1 MSIFPTLGVVG
12 LSTISSG
19 VLIVNSVNDHICF
32 NSRTYIVILIWVII
46 LTWYPRFLEK
56 CSKHFP
62 SRAQCLVLYNFWL
75 SILHSKPNAS
85 LGSQILSHDFF
96 GQHMV
101 ICLLINKYL
110 RSFRV
115 LIWEHIFWALLGL
128 LLLYFFFA
136 FLIIRSFVVV
146 VGRKLSSIHL
156 LIFLFIHCMSSPKH
170 NVRYQHKL
178 VMRQDFIGN
187 LGRRITTSLNP
198 ACIKNVK
205 WCFKKNPSM
214 IIKKWYP
221 KGFASSLFFVLF
233 LLFVFLFWTYFSGCW
248 EFTYKKFYFSC
259 CLYLLY
265 FISPNSQKCM
275 LQVKISMKRHLFW
288 FEQAINI
295 NVPEKRLRG

>member
-96 GQHMV
+96 GQQMV
-101 ICLLINKYL
+101 IYLLIKKYL
-110 RSFRV
+110 RSLRV
-115 LIWEHIFWALLGL
+115 LIWEHIFWALLDL

-136 FLIIRSFVVV
+136 LLIIRSFVVV
-146 VGRKLSSIHL
+146 VGKKVVFHSSTHLFIYPLYVISQTQCQISTQTGNETGLYRKL
-156 LIFLFIHCMSSPKH
+156 
-170 NVRYQHKL
+170 
-178 VMRQDFIGN
+178 RQEDYYKFE
-187 LGRRITTSLNP
+187 
-198 ACIKNVK
+198 
-205 WCFKKNPSM
+205 
-214 IIKKWYP
+214 
-221 KGFASSLFFVLF
+221 SSL
-233 LLFVFLFWTYFSGCW
+233 
-248 EFTYKKFYFSC
+248 
-259 CLYLLY
+259 
-265 FISPNSQKCM
+265 
-275 LQVKISMKRHLFW
+275 H
-288 FEQAINI
+288 
-295 NVPEKRLRG
+295 